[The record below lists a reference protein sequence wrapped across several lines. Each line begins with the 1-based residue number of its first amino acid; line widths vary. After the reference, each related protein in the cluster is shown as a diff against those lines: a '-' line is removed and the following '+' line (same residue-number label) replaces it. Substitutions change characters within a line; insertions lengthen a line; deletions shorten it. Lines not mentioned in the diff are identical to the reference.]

1 MVHTITPKV
10 SVVMS
15 VCDGERYLH
24 DSVESICNQTLDDF
38 ELIVVD
44 DGSTDGT
51 WQILS
56 EYAARDSRVSLI
68 RNEQNVGLTKSLN
81 KALALVR
88 GQYVARHDADDLA
101 FPSRLE
107 QQVRFLDEHVEVGL
121 IGASSYVVDEHGRVV
136 DIYRVPSTDVEIRW
150 RMLFSNPFIH
160 CTIMFRSSLVE
171 QVGSYDEKIR
181 FAQDYD
187 YWVRIAEVCQ
197 LFNIARPLASWRLNT
212 RSISQTRGRS
222 QQASALRTSVD
233 QVSKCIRR
241 IGLVNAQTWGPDR
254 IQALCK
260 LGRGQ
265 FDSLD
270 PETTVSTVEDYLWFT
285 NEYLEHDVRQDDTW
299 RKGSGSILP
308 NAENVA
314 LSAVG
319 YFALSGY
326 REVGVNIL
334 MLLRNKNSR
343 LFLSPVAWRTLTKIM
358 AKRGWPRWILQ
369 IARSFRGVLL
379 SARYRISVD

>member
-1 MVHTITPKV
+1 MTI
-10 SVVMS
+10 
-15 VCDGERYLH
+15 
-24 DSVESICNQTLDDF
+24 
-38 ELIVVD
+38 
-44 DGSTDGT
+44 
-51 WQILS
+51 
-56 EYAARDSRVSLI
+56 
-68 RNEQNVGLTKSLN
+68 SLN

-121 IGASSYVVDEHGRVV
+121 IGASSYVVDEHDRVV

-197 LFNIARPLASWRLNT
+197 LFNIARPLASWRLIT

-241 IGLVNAQTWGPDR
+241 IGLVNEQT
-254 IQALCK
+254 
-260 LGRGQ
+260 RG
-265 FDSLD
+265 
-270 PETTVSTVEDYLWFT
+270 TC
-285 NEYLEHDVRQDDTW
+285 
-299 RKGSGSILP
+299 
-308 NAENVA
+308 
-314 LSAVG
+314 
-319 YFALSGY
+319 
-326 REVGVNIL
+326 
-334 MLLRNKNSR
+334 LL
-343 LFLSPVAWRTLTKIM
+343 
-358 AKRGWPRWILQ
+358 
-369 IARSFRGVLL
+369 
-379 SARYRISVD
+379 

>member
-1 MVHTITPKV
+1 MGNNMTPKI

-15 VCDGERYLH
+15 VCDGERYLRE
-24 DSVESICNQTLDDF
+24 SLESICNQTLDDF

-51 WQILS
+51 WRILS
-56 EYAARDSRVSLI
+56 EYAARDLRVSLI
-68 RNEQNVGLTKSLN
+68 RNEQNIGLTKSLN
-81 KALALVR
+81 KALVLAR
-88 GQYVARHDADDLA
+88 GQYIARHDADDLSL
-101 FPSRLE
+101 PSRFE
-107 QQVRFLDEHVEVGL
+107 KQVRFLDEHSEVGL
-121 IGASSYVVDEHGRVV
+121 IGTLSYVVDEHGRVV

-181 FAQDYD
+181 YAQDYD
-187 YWVRIAEVCQ
+187 YWVRIAEVCKV
-197 LFNIARPLASWRLNT
+197 FNIARPLASWRVNT
-212 RSISQTRGRS
+212 GSISQTRGRS

-241 IGLVNAQTWGPDR
+241 LGLVNVQAWGPER

-260 LGRGQ
+260 LGRCQ
-265 FDSLD
+265 FESLA
-270 PETTVSTVEDYLWFT
+270 PEMAVSTAEDYLLFT
-285 NEYLEHDVRQDDTW
+285 NEYLERYVRQDYIW
-299 RKGSGSILP
+299 RKWSGSIP
-308 NAENVA
+308 QNAENVA

-319 YFALSGY
+319 YYSLSGY

-334 MLLRNKNSR
+334 MLLLRRNSR
-343 LFLSPVAWRTLTKIM
+343 LLLSPLAWRTLTKLL
-358 AKRGWPRWILQ
+358 AKRGWPRWLLQ
-369 IARSFRGVLL
+369 IVRSFRGVMLN
-379 SARYRISVD
+379 ARYRISVD

>member
-1 MVHTITPKV
+1 MAHTIIPKV

-15 VCDGERYLH
+15 VCDGERYLY
-24 DSVESICNQTLDDF
+24 DSLKSICNQTLDDF

-68 RNEQNVGLTKSLN
+68 RNEKNAGLTKSLN

-88 GQYVARHDADDLA
+88 GQYIARHDADDLA
-101 FPSRLE
+101 LPSRFE
-107 QQVRFLDEHVEVGL
+107 KQVRFLDEHSEVGL
-121 IGASSYVVDEHGRVV
+121 IGALSYVVDEHDRVV

-160 CTIMFRSSLVE
+160 CTIMFRSSLVK

-181 FAQDYD
+181 YAQDYD
-187 YWVRIAEVCQ
+187 YWARIAEVCQ
-197 LFNIARPLASWRLNT
+197 VFNIARPLASWRLNT
-212 RSISQTRGRS
+212 GSISQTRGLS
-222 QQASALRTSVD
+222 QQASALCTSVD

-241 IGLVNAQTWGPDR
+241 IGLVNAQTWEPER

-260 LGRGQ
+260 LGRSQ
-265 FDSLD
+265 FDALD
-270 PETTVSTVEDYLWFT
+270 PETAVSTVEDYLWLT
-285 NEYLEHDVRQDDTW
+285 DEYLEHDVRHDYTW
-299 RKGSGSILP
+299 QKGNESILR

-314 LSAVG
+314 LSAIG
-319 YFALSGY
+319 YFSLSGY

-334 MLLRNKNSR
+334 MLLRSKNSR

-369 IARSFRGVLL
+369 IVRSFRGVLL
-379 SARYRISVD
+379 SARYRISAN